1 MQVGLSQVSPAQV
14 CPYEVGPSH
23 VGCAQ
28 VCPSQVCPSQVGSS
42 QVRCSQVGSE
52 QIDNR
57 AVLDD
62 QARLIQ
68 ELQNAPFTF
77 AIQPWQHRV
86 RAPFSQNAHL
96 LATSSV
102 AQRPIFVVQQSNH
115 LIEVRWQRMLL
126 GALHLEFSL

>member
-28 VCPSQVCPSQVGSS
+28 VCPSQVCPSQVG
-42 QVRCSQVGSE
+42 CSQVGSE

-86 RAPFSQNAHL
+86 RGPLGYNAL
-96 LATSSV
+96 LPATSGV
-102 AQRPIFVVQQSNH
+102 AQRPVFV
-115 LIEVRWQRMLL
+115 
-126 GALHLEFSL
+126 